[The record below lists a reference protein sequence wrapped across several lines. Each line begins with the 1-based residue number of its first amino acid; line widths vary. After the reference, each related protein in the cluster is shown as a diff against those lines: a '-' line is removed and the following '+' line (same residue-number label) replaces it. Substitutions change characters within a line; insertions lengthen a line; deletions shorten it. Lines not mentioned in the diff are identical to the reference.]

1 MAYQANAVPVMIA
14 SPSDVTRYREVIR
27 NELNRWNYVHSLETN
42 TVLIPV
48 GWETHSSPELG
59 ARPQELINNRLLKD
73 CDLLI
78 AVFWTRLGTPT
89 GMADSGTVEE
99 IEEHLK
105 AKKPAMVYF
114 SSEPVAPQSID
125 HDQYNAL
132 TAFLV
137 KMRALGLVEN
147 FTDLNDFREKF
158 NAQLQ
163 ITMYQNEYLRD
174 IVHRKKQ
181 IGDVNDV
188 GSNTEKSF
196 KRRVSV
202 SSDAIELLKSAS
214 EDGQGQILKLAAIGG
229 RMIQAG
235 KMTYGEGSPREAS
248 RWEAALSEL
257 INEKLVESL
266 GHKGQ
271 IYSVTHSGWKLVE
284 TLG

>member
-59 ARPQELINNRLLKD
+59 ARPQELINNRLLQD
-73 CDLLI
+73 CDLLV

-99 IEEHLK
+99 IAEHLK

-125 HDQYNAL
+125 HDQYEAL
-132 TAFLV
+132 ITFLV

-147 FTDLNDFREKF
+147 FTDVNDFREKF

-181 IGDVNDV
+181 IGGVVDE
-188 GSNTEKSF
+188 SAYTAK
-196 KRRVSV
+196 RVSV

-235 KMTYGEGSPREAS
+235 KMTYGEGSARDAS
-248 RWEAALSEL
+248 RWEAALNEL
-257 INEKLVESL
+257 IDKKLVESL

-271 IYSVTHSGWKLVE
+271 IYSVTHAGWKLVE
-284 TLG
+284 ALG